1 MQIPNMKTLTDIAQL
16 DGEQRE
22 LAEIIGLEAYRKLA
36 DSYAG
41 CTIYVRKP
49 EEITKKLRNAEICE
63 KFDGKNYRELARD
76 YQLSESSIRKIVRR
90 VGRK

>member
-1 MQIPNMKTLTDIAQL
+1 MKTLTDIAQL

-22 LAEIIGLEAYRKLA
+22 LAEIIGLEAYLT

-49 EEITKKLRNAEICE
+49 EEITKKLRNTEICE
-63 KFDGKNYRELARD
+63 RFNGRNYRELARE

-90 VGRK
+90 AGRK